1 MDREIKFRVWEK
13 NHKKWIDDFAM
24 FLTTGELLKY
34 DRKAG
39 GEYETV
45 MRTEEAMKELLDYDY
60 KSIEVIQYTGLRD
73 EYGKEIYEKDIV
85 TDAVGRTWLIQ
96 YSVKLCSFVF
106 NWINKKSI
114 TNEIQTLQNFNS
126 AQLPFTKEGNI
137 YANPELLNQQEVKK

>member
-60 KSIEVIQYTGLRD
+60 KSIEVMQYTGLIDR
-73 EYGKEIYEKDIV
+73 YGKEIYEGDILKSLL
-85 TDAVGRTWLIQ
+85 DDRWFDWL
-96 YSVKLCSFVF
+96 VSF
-106 NWINKKSI
+106 
-114 TNEIQTLQNFNS
+114 NEGAFIVQNIGVDGYLMDEYRLTS
-126 AQLPFTKEGNI
+126 SMAMDRLVIGNI
-137 YANPELLNQQEVKK
+137 YENPELLKQQEVKND

>member
-1 MDREIKFRVWEK
+1 MDREIKFRVWLPKEPESEEY
-13 NHKKWIDDFAM
+13 IV
-24 FLTTGELLKY
+24 
-34 DRKAG
+34 
-39 GEYETV
+39 EYE
-45 MRTEEAMKELLDYDY
+45 MCYDLAFEDYEPINDLLNG
-60 KSIEVIQYTGLRD
+60 VNNLMQYTGLKD
-73 EYGKEIYEKDIV
+73 KFGMEIYEGDIV

-137 YANPELLNQQEVKK
+137 YENPELLKQQEVKND